1 MSSSMQTVEQ
11 LCQFQLFLKLQA
23 QSIETMQ
30 YKIDLRIKKKNHSV
44 LHLCSLFLHIIDAL
58 NQLQSQTIHAEHP
71 VFYSTNSSVAKMFS
85 KIHVGKGTS
94 ILRNIIE
101 I

>member
-1 MSSSMQTVEQ
+1 MSSSMQIVEQ
-11 LCQFQLFLKLQA
+11 LCPFQLFLKLQA
-23 QSIETMQ
+23 LSIETMQ
-30 YKIDLRIKKKNHSV
+30 YKIDLRIKKNHSV
-44 LHLCSLFLHIIDAL
+44 LHLCSHFLHIIDAL

-71 VFYSTNSSVAKMFS
+71 VFYSTNSSVAKMLS